1 MTVRLRR
8 RGVAVV
14 AAAMFIAVGGVLAW
28 PVTTRQGLDYNVSAY
43 RLPLY
48 VKAAEFV
55 RRSARYGHLARG
67 ITADATTDEAK
78 TLAAFEWTGRNVR
91 DVPAGF
97 PVVDDHILSIIT
109 LGYGAGDQMADVFAT
124 LTTYAGVPAFWA
136 RVPADPDRPGVILT
150 FVMIDGQWRV
160 FDAFHRLAYRT
171 GAGVLA
177 TLADIGRQP
186 DLIPEAVASSML
198 DGASY
203 RDVVSRAPMPAIPE
217 PLRAEL
223 QMPLPRV
230 WHELKTAIGVESDDE
245 P

>member
-1 MTVRLRR
+1 MVSAVA
-8 RGVAVV
+8 GVA
-14 AAAMFIAVGGVLAW
+14 ATGAVLAW
-28 PVTTRQGLDYNVSAY
+28 PVTTRQGIDYDVSAY

-55 RRSARYGHLARG
+55 SRSARYGQLAG
-67 ITADATTDEAK
+67 AITSGATSDEARA
-78 TLAAFEWTGRNVR
+78 LAVFEWTGRNVR
-91 DVPAGF
+91 DVPSGF

-109 LGYGAGDQMADVFAT
+109 RGYGVGDQIADVFAT

-136 RVPADPDRPGVILT
+136 RVPSNLEQPGVILT
-150 FVMIDGQWRV
+150 FVAIEGQWRV
-160 FDAFHRLAYRT
+160 FDAFHRIAYRT
-171 GAGVLA
+171 RAGTLA

-186 DLIPEAVASSML
+186 DLIPATVSAVML
-198 DGASY
+198 DGVSY